1 MERADVNGTDTQPTY
16 VFLKNALRGK
26 IAWNFTKFVIGRD
39 GNVLA
44 RFGQDVKPDQLEKNK
59 PFCNLTSC
67 KKCAQNHVSF
77 DTTTSQNQ
85 SNSQYWPV
93 D

>member
-39 GNVLA
+39 GNVL
-44 RFGQDVKPDQLEKNK
+44 Q
-59 PFCNLTSC
+59 
-67 KKCAQNHVSF
+67 
-77 DTTTSQNQ
+77 
-85 SNSQYWPV
+85 
-93 D
+93 